1 MRSCFVI
8 MPFGE
13 KKDPGGKKIDFD
25 KIYNYLIKPSVEQ
38 VKDLSCI
45 RCDEIEEP
53 GIIHKKMLEH
63 IYRADVAVVDITT
76 LNPNVFYELGVRH
89 ALADQVT
96 VIIKRKGTNIPF
108 NINALNSIEY
118 DPNDLESI
126 EKTKKKIVSFIQNGL
141 QTRKVDS
148 PVHESLPIRIAA
160 EVMPLPK
167 TRRYTAKLPVSGKE
181 IGLIT
186 GELQKIKGVDVWVSS
201 ENTNMQMARFH
212 ERSVSGTIRYY
223 GAKRNRAGQVTDD
236 ILAKELLAI
245 VGENVVVP
253 AANVIATSAGQ
264 LAASNGVKRI
274 FHAAAVY
281 GQIGI
286 GFTPI
291 NNVAACIDNA
301 LALADSEEEKGAN
314 LRSILFP
321 LMGTGQGGGKLQETV
336 NSLVTAAIAYLEN
349 KPDSVI
355 QQVYFMCL
363 IEKDLEACQWAFDHA
378 GLVLAEA

>member
-1 MRSCFVI
+1 
-8 MPFGE
+8 
-13 KKDPGGKKIDFD
+13 
-25 KIYNYLIKPSVEQ
+25 
-38 VKDLSCI
+38 
-45 RCDEIEEP
+45 
-53 GIIHKKMLEH
+53 
-63 IYRADVAVVDITT
+63 
-76 LNPNVFYELGVRH
+76 
-89 ALADQVT
+89 
-96 VIIKRKGTNIPF
+96 
-108 NINALNSIEY
+108 
-118 DPNDLESI
+118 
-126 EKTKKKIVSFIQNGL
+126 
-141 QTRKVDS
+141 
-148 PVHESLPIRIAA
+148 
-160 EVMPLPK
+160 
-167 TRRYTAKLPVSGKE
+167 
-181 IGLIT
+181 
-186 GELQKIKGVDVWVSS
+186 
-201 ENTNMQMARFH
+201 
-212 ERSVSGTIRYY
+212 
-223 GAKRNRAGQVTDD
+223 VTDD

>member
-1 MRSCFVI
+1 

-118 DPNDLESI
+118 DPNDIESI

-160 EVMPLPK
+160 EVTPLPK

>member
-1 MRSCFVI
+1 

-160 EVMPLPK
+160 EVTPLPK

-236 ILAKELLAI
+236 ILANELLAI

>member
-1 MRSCFVI
+1 

-160 EVMPLPK
+160 EVTPLPK

-363 IEKDLEACQWAFDHA
+363 IEKDLEACQWAFEQA

>member
-1 MRSCFVI
+1 

-160 EVMPLPK
+160 EVTPLPK